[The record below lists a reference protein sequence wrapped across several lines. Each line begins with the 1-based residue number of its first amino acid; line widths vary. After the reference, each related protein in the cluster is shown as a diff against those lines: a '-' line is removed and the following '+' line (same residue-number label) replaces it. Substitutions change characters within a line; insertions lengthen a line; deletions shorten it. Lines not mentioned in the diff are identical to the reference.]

1 MNTLTKWGRPRGK
14 ERMFWLLL
22 SSAGIKGQPQ
32 WFLQG
37 CWVLSKGTHRWVMRR
52 DGWRE
57 EMLSRRD
64 QKCSSSDNWGVS
76 LALGGSTTSL
86 VRDQWQIF
94 LSVLSVWGWK
104 GIFGHWRGRKEEWHW
119 HLPKKDRFST
129 KQLFVTSKNYETPP
143 SYCTSGYPKAGG
155 EIWVWF
161 LSTASGVL
169 VLTWQQGWDSWAQR
183 CFFCLPKAPWW
194 IPPL

>member
-1 MNTLTKWGRPRGK
+1 
-14 ERMFWLLL
+14 MFWLLL

-76 LALGGSTTSL
+76 LALGGSTTSSGKG
-86 VRDQWQIF
+86 
-94 LSVLSVWGWK
+94 SVT
-104 GIFGHWRGRKEEWHW
+104 
-119 HLPKKDRFST
+119 D
-129 KQLFVTSKNYETPP
+129 LFVCAFSLRMKGHFWTLKGQEGGMALIP
-143 SYCTSGYPKAGG
+143 SQERQIQHKATVCNIK
-155 EIWVWF
+155 E
-161 LSTASGVL
+161 L
-169 VLTWQQGWDSWAQR
+169 
-183 CFFCLPKAPWW
+183 
-194 IPPL
+194 